1 MTREMLV
8 QLRAGWVLFRARVA
22 ESVRVRSSLVFLLGL
37 PALLMLSLSLV
48 FAEGHPFERRRVVT
62 DCVDPRVHQALNV
75 LHDSLAWTLEDRAH
89 AESSLRT
96 TRAELW
102 VRCDSGRRVTLV
114 YGQRSALLAQALT
127 TQWSAMTVRSER
139 WTLAKG
145 AYAQGLLPGV
155 IAFAVLFSG
164 LFGMGPPML
173 RMRRQRLLTRLTL
186 SRLRWSTFVLS
197 QVSARALLTT
207 GQVLSLTCV
216 AHVLVKSPLSVGALL
231 AVVCVAVLGV
241 CVFAGLG
248 VMLAAIVQHE
258 DILSDGIA
266 ASATPLVLLS
276 GAFFSVESL
285 PSWLATVARALPS
298 TVLVE
303 ACREALE
310 HQRVLPGLALWA
322 IAGLMVATASTHAI
336 AQRHTLA

>member
-1 MTREMLV
+1 MTRGVRV

-22 ESVRVRSSLVFLLGL
+22 ESVRVRSSLVFLFGL

-48 FAEGHPFERRRVVT
+48 FAEGHPFERRSVVT
-62 DCVDPRVHQALNV
+62 DCVDPQMHQALDA
-75 LHDSLAWTLEDRAH
+75 LRDSVAWTQQDRAH

-102 VRCDSGRRVTLV
+102 VRCDPGHRVTLV
-114 YGQRSALLAQALT
+114 HGQRSALLAQALT
-127 TQWSAMTVRSER
+127 AKWSTRTARSER
-139 WTLAKG
+139 WTLAKS

-207 GQVLSLTCV
+207 GQVLSLTFV
-216 AHVLVKSPLSVGALL
+216 AHVLVKSP
-231 AVVCVAVLGV
+231 
-241 CVFAGLG
+241 
-248 VMLAAIVQHE
+248 
-258 DILSDGIA
+258 
-266 ASATPLVLLS
+266 
-276 GAFFSVESL
+276 
-285 PSWLATVARALPS
+285 
-298 TVLVE
+298 
-303 ACREALE
+303 
-310 HQRVLPGLALWA
+310 
-322 IAGLMVATASTHAI
+322 
-336 AQRHTLA
+336 